1 MAHGNS
7 SSEHVS
13 IQGGLG
19 NKVSSKKPST
29 YIFHSNG
36 DTQLIL
42 TTCIDKTFIWESE
55 RIWIGEDKLKK
66 KQLETG
72 KKKKKKKKK
81 RFSLPPPPPPPQ
93 ESPIS
98 TPTSFNDTTDPLSSF
113 PGLTYYRP
121 GLLDAEATDPGP
133 SDAGKNTDST
143 SLQASNYGERST
155 NLPGQ
160 VEIRMLVSG
169 THLVLASSYFEKMFS
184 GPFVEGNA
192 DHRSGLRQVTA
203 SDWDPKAF
211 NIVLTVIHG
220 YHRDVPRSLD
230 LEMLAKVAMIVDYY
244 ECHEIFELY
253 AEIWIGRLQ
262 SEVPTVYGRDCIL
275 CLFIS
280 WVFSQPEMFQA
291 MTQLALR
298 YSGKII
304 EAGDIPIP
312 SNILDQINEARLN
325 YLNTMSTATYD
336 LLDRLQ
342 GGEVECSYEC
352 SAMLLG
358 VLTKEL
364 KKYGVLSR
372 SHPELFY
379 RFSIEGLKDMIKD
392 YKVPEW
398 LDNNYYSRRPTY
410 IHSLG
415 LSLVRQESQA
425 PPEDSWGLS
434 FERKRNL

>member
-1 MAHGNS
+1 
-7 SSEHVS
+7 
-13 IQGGLG
+13 
-19 NKVSSKKPST
+19 
-29 YIFHSNG
+29 
-36 DTQLIL
+36 
-42 TTCIDKTFIWESE
+42 
-55 RIWIGEDKLKK
+55 
-66 KQLETG
+66 
-72 KKKKKKKKK
+72 
-81 RFSLPPPPPPPQ
+81 
-93 ESPIS
+93 
-98 TPTSFNDTTDPLSSF
+98 
-113 PGLTYYRP
+113 
-121 GLLDAEATDPGP
+121 
-133 SDAGKNTDST
+133 
-143 SLQASNYGERST
+143 
-155 NLPGQ
+155 
-160 VEIRMLVSG
+160 
-169 THLVLASSYFEKMFS
+169 MFS
-184 GPFVEGNA
+184 GPYIEGNT
-192 DHRSGLRQVTA
+192 DHRSGFRQVTA

-244 ECHEIFELY
+244 ECHEIVELY

-275 CLFIS
+275 CMFVS

-291 MTQLALR
+291 MAQLALR

-312 SNILDQINEARLN
+312 SNILDQINEARQD
-325 YLNTMSTATYD
+325 YLDAMSTATYD

-342 GGEVECSYEC
+342 GEKAECSYEC

-398 LDNNYYSRRPTY
+398 LDNNYYSSGRQPTY

-425 PPEDSWGLS
+425 LPEDSWGLS

>member
-19 NKVSSKKPST
+19 NKVGSKKPST

-72 KKKKKKKKK
+72 EKKKKKKKKK
-81 RFSLPPPPPPPQ
+81 FSLPPPPPPPQ

-121 GLLDAEATDPGP
+121 ELLDAEATDPGP

-244 ECHEIFELY
+244 ECHEIVELY

-280 WVFSQPEMFQA
+280 WIFSQPEMFQA

-325 YLNTMSTATYD
+325 YLDTMSTATYD

-342 GGEVECSYEC
+342 GEEVECSYEC

-379 RFSIEGLKDMIKD
+379 RFSIEGLKDMIKG
-392 YKVPEW
+392 YKVPK
-398 LDNNYYSRRPTY
+398 
-410 IHSLG
+410 
-415 LSLVRQESQA
+415 LSLA
-425 PPEDSWGLS
+425 LKTAEDDLRIFTLWD
-434 FERKRNL
+434 FC